1 MLEILIGVTLFFTLW
16 RVLVLA
22 DLKRRQK
29 KSGYGY
35 PPIASNG
42 LLGWRGLVH
51 QLSGFVKDIGPA
63 GWGAQFKEHGK
74 THLYPVFPTQL
85 LVTRDPDNVKAILAT
100 QFKDFSFGIR
110 KEALCPSLGYGIFT
124 VEGSSWSHSRALLR
138 PQFSREQISRLDS
151 VEHHFQ
157 EFAQCVDNFKGE
169 YFDIQKLFFA
179 QSMDTSTDFLL
190 GESVG
195 CLKELLETR
204 DGDESSKKFGANFQ
218 HAFDRVQRL
227 VALRVVFQENYWII
241 GDVFFRNE
249 FRQVNELIQK
259 FVQGYVDKALKARA
273 HKAPIYTNPDK
284 YIFLYEL
291 ARDTT
296 NPRVLRDQVLN
307 ILIAGRDTTAATLS
321 WLMFELAQ
329 KPHIFHKLRKAVI
342 EDFGTTIEN
351 ISFESLKQC
360 EYLRYVLNE
369 VLRLHPVVPINLR
382 VALKDTTLPRGGG
395 PNGDEPIFV
404 PKGQKINY
412 AVYWTHRDEQ
422 YWGEDAEE
430 FKPERWDTTN
440 HPGPL
445 GKGWEFLPFNGG
457 PRICLGQQFAL
468 TEMGYILTRLVQEY
482 SDIGIDEEYH
492 DRPLRVRHSIT
503 MSHGDGVHVR
513 LSREGTVV
521 S

>member
-1 MLEILIGVTLFFTLW
+1 MLSILFGLTCFFISWSLISQY
-16 RVLVLA
+16 

-29 KSGYGY
+29 LSGYSY
-35 PPIASNG
+35 PPTASNG
-42 LLGWRGLVH
+42 FLGWRGLIY
-51 QLSGFVKDIGPA
+51 QLSGFVRDVGPA
-63 GWGAQFKEHGK
+63 GWGAQFEKHGK

-151 VEHHFQ
+151 VEKHFQ
-157 EFAQCVDNFKGE
+157 EFSKCVNQFQGG

-179 QSMDTSTDFLL
+179 LSMDTSTDFLL

-195 CLKELLETR
+195 CLREMLEKSHV
-204 DGDESSKKFGANFQ
+204 GQNFGEKFQ

-227 VALRVVFQENYWII
+227 VALRVVFQENYWIV
-241 GDVFFRNE
+241 GDVLFRKE
-249 FRQVNELIQK
+249 FREVNHLIQQ
-259 FVQGYVDKALKARA
+259 FVQGYVDKALLARA
-273 HKAPIYTNPDK
+273 QKADIYTNPDK

-321 WLMFELAQ
+321 WLVFELGK
-329 KPHIFHKLRKAVI
+329 KPEIFSKLRKAVI
-342 EDFGTTIEN
+342 SHFGTTTEN

-395 PNGDEPIFV
+395 PDGNEPIFV

-412 AVYWTHRDEQ
+412 AVYWTHRDVE
-422 YWGEDAEE
+422 YWGADAEE
-430 FKPERWDTTN
+430 FKPERWDTSS
-440 HPGPL
+440 PGPL

-482 SDIGIDEEYH
+482 SDIGLDEEYH

-503 MSHGDGVHVR
+503 MSHGDGVRVR
-513 LSREGTVV
+513 LVKG
-521 S
+521 